1 MHSTSGSNSFR
12 IKGKNNF
19 SKGDLGLSKLNN
31 IVSSTLSSSFGPTL
45 MKTKNFFE
53 LSTERRNQK
62 PCAAKASD
70 EFELYHNLKHI
81 PKRDRMEMA
90 NSESGLRVSKLTEV
104 TKIFATNP
112 NRTKFG
118 VCFQTSTTQPSWM
131 STIF

>member
-1 MHSTSGSNSFR
+1 MNSTSGSNSFR

-19 SKGDLGLSKLNN
+19 RSGDLGLSKLNN

-45 MKTKNFFE
+45 MNTKNFFE
-53 LSTERRNQK
+53 LSTERRNHK
-62 PCAAKASD
+62 PRAKKASD
-70 EFELYHNLKHI
+70 EFELYHNLKNI
-81 PKRDRMEMA
+81 PKKDRMEMA
-90 NSESGLRVSKLTEV
+90 NSESGVRTSKLTEV

-131 STIF
+131 WTIF